1 MLRIR
6 FSHLLTRM
14 MLDLFKWMIPR
25 LLRVCELE
33 IQRQVGK
40 LLLKETSTSAEFHDL
55 KVAIMNLNTES
66 LISKNLRYVRILI

>member
-1 MLRIR
+1 
-6 FSHLLTRM
+6 M

-25 LLRVCELE
+25 LLRVSVNICELE

-55 KVAIMNLNTES
+55 KVALMNLNTVS